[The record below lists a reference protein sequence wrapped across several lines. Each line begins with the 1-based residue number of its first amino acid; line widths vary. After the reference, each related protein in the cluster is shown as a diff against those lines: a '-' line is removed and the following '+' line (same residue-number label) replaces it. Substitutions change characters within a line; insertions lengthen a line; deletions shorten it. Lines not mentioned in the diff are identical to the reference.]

1 MEVGIYESYY
11 SIIIVLSIRREFIQ
25 SRSCA
30 LELSLGSGG
39 SLGRTT
45 ALGFVALFAEAGS
58 FGGWPCPSL

>member
-11 SIIIVLSIRREFIQ
+11 SIINQARVAIQ

-45 ALGFVALFAEAGS
+45 ALGFALFAEAGSLAGS